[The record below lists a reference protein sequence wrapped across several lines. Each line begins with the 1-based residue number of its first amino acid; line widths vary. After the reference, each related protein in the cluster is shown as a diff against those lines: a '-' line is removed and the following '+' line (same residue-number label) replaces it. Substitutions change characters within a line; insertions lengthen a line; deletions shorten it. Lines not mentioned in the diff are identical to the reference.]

1 VKIACTT
8 YESTTSNLH
17 FSLVF
22 LLNSVE
28 SKEAQCRKS
37 TLKDHLRRSFQVL
50 KLGRARNINS
60 CINLCCS
67 RSNCDLAILR
77 NTRCYGITCSR
88 HDLCRSIMN
97 GLRERRHEISK
108 RSTENTEG
116 RVTKLDSISSQVAD
130 NDTLTE
136 EEHLQET
143 LTILYRLSTEYKF
156 FRLLTYNLFSSCR
169 HPNRF
174 FTSSTLPR
182 LLPT

>member
-1 VKIACTT
+1 MGYIFNSCQRTNKSVVFFPSLFLKLCENCMYTT

-67 RSNCDLAILR
+67 RNNCDLAILR

-108 RSTENTEG
+108 RSTEDTEG

-130 NDTLTE
+130 NDL
-136 EEHLQET
+136 HPFQET
-143 LTILYRLSTEYKF
+143 LTMFVSFRRGVQLSF
-156 FRLLTYNLFSSCR
+156 AAC
-169 HPNRF
+169 
-174 FTSSTLPR
+174 
-182 LLPT
+182 